1 MPHLDLKSVG
11 FAPYCVALIK
21 LGMHQAMESFYEFFT
36 TTYVKV
42 LPISAVIAI
51 AAGTI
56 FIMERSGLLGK
67 ILRITRYMFYSE
79 SDLFQTKKLLHRI
92 QVLEAQITQLR
103 KASENKNLEKQR
115 RAIESELELQLTQ
128 NFPALV
134 REKLTQLKELNT
146 SIDADIRLAVE
157 NEVIKFLNSH
167 EPAKLLEDR
176 RKQMRSSERTDRGNI
191 LEKTIQE
198 QMQSVGRLKAVMI
211 NLFVMVNIGILLI
224 YIFAGAALTSQAVSG
239 IVGLYISLAAFIVYI
254 YRTSNFRSAV
264 LLALREDAKKYYDA
278 DEYIKRLK
286 PGASPSE
293 RDIEVLKLLLLNRT
307 EREKMAH
314 HPYELILK
322 GVNNSNIQLKGG
334 KMISATRAEKSPKAS

>member
-1 MPHLDLKSVG
+1 MDSL
-11 FAPYCVALIK
+11 
-21 LGMHQAMESFYEFFT
+21 QEFFT
-36 TTYVKV
+36 KTAPIIGIILSLSAMIFV
-42 LPISAVIAI
+42 L
-51 AAGTI
+51 
-56 FIMERSGLLGK
+56 EKSG
-67 ILRITRYMFYSE
+67 ILARALKITRFMFYSE
-79 SDLFQTKKLLHRI
+79 SDFFQTKKLLQRI
-92 QVLEAQITQLR
+92 NILEGQISQLR
-103 KASENKNLEKQR
+103 KASENKSLETQR
-115 RAIESELELQLTQ
+115 KAIEQELELQLTQ

-134 REKLTQLKELNT
+134 RKKLTQLKELNT
-146 SIDADIRLAVE
+146 SIDSDIRLAVE
-157 NEVIKFLNSH
+157 AEVIKFLNSH
-167 EPAKLLEDR
+167 EPTKLLEDR
-176 RKQMRSSERTDRGNI
+176 REQLRASERSDRGNT
-191 LEKTIQE
+191 LERTIQE

-224 YIFAGAALTSQAVSG
+224 YLFAGTALTSQAVSG

-278 DEYIKRLK
+278 DDYIKRLK
-286 PGASPSE
+286 PGASPSD

-334 KMISATRAEKSPKAS
+334 KMISASKTEKAPKAT

>member
-1 MPHLDLKSVG
+1 MD
-11 FAPYCVALIK
+11 
-21 LGMHQAMESFYEFFT
+21 SFYEFFT
-36 TTYVKV
+36 TTYVKI
-42 LPISAVIAI
+42 LPIAAI
-51 AAGTI
+51 TVTLGAMI
-56 FIMERSGLLGK
+56 FALEKSGFLARMLK
-67 ILRITRYMFYSE
+67 ITRFMFYSE
-79 SDLFQTKKLLHRI
+79 SDLFQTKKLLNRI
-92 QVLEAQITQLR
+92 HILEHQITQLR
-103 KASENKNLEKQR
+103 KASENKNLESQR
-115 RAIESELELQLTQ
+115 KAIESELELQLTQ

-134 REKLTQLKELNT
+134 REKLSQLKELNT
-146 SIDADIRLAVE
+146 SIDSDIRLAVE
-157 NEVIKFLNSH
+157 AEVIKFLNSH
-167 EPAKLLEDR
+167 EPTKLLEDR
-176 RKQMRSSERTDRGNI
+176 REQLRASERTDRGNT

-224 YIFAGAALTSQAVSG
+224 YIFAGTALTSQAVSG

-278 DEYIKRLK
+278 DDYIKRLK

-334 KMISATRAEKSPKAS
+334 KMISASKAEKAPKAT